1 MKMYMFFL
9 LIDTFFFLID
19 NFYLIFLLIFLLI
32 FYCRDWLEGLP
43 PVLCPTY
50 GLNAQ
55 RELVGCYV
63 REERYGRGARYSRST
78 ATFRWQRDTA
88 ACLATLPDH
97 ASNGQV
103 GNKLEHRRSVSSWG
117 RDRRHRLLLGL
128 DSVKLYLEIQ
138 VGCIAG
144 STDREAEIFGIDWV
158 SIFLLYSRI
167 GSITTQGPGY
177 IRGGID
183 VGCMYVPM
191 YLCTSPTRLSR
202 HDTYHS

>member
-1 MKMYMFFL
+1 M
-9 LIDTFFFLID
+9 
-19 NFYLIFLLIFLLI
+19 
-32 FYCRDWLEGLP
+32 
-43 PVLCPTY
+43 
-50 GLNAQ
+50 
-55 RELVGCYV
+55 
-63 REERYGRGARYSRST
+63 
-78 ATFRWQRDTA
+78 
-88 ACLATLPDH
+88 ATLPDH

-128 DSVKLYLEIQ
+128 DGVKLYLEIQ
-138 VGCIAG
+138 VGCLQVREEVASLG
-144 STDREAEIFGIDWV
+144 RRRGREAEIFGIDWV
-158 SIFLLYSRI
+158 SIFFLYSRI